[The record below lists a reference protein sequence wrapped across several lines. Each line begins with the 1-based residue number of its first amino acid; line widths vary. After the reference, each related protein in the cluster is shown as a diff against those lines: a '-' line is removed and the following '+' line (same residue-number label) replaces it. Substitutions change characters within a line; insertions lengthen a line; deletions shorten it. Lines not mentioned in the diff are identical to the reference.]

1 MKKCIEDIIYQCIS
15 ACEITINILFNKV
28 FVYSMNESLEVVYA
42 GFDIYHYMYDELR
55 WSLIDSSSNR
65 NMLDVFIVKT
75 FINLNIMYKS
85 RFLSHVQNS

>member
-15 ACEITINILFNKV
+15 TCEITIQILFNNV
-28 FVYSMNESLEVVYA
+28 FVYINQDSAITHYA

-55 WSLIDSSSNR
+55 WSLIDRSSNR
-65 NMLDVFIVKT
+65 NTNDKFIVKT

-85 RFLSHVQNS
+85 RFKP